1 MSTIVQII
9 LIISVT
15 LVALIWITAKYDS
28 DRNNS
33 KKKKK

>member
-1 MSTIVQII
+1 MSTIVQMTVII
-9 LIISVT
+9 CVT

-33 KKKKK
+33 KKK

>member
-1 MSTIVQII
+1 MNTIVQII

-15 LVALIWITAKYDS
+15 LVALIWIAAKYDS

-33 KKKKK
+33 KKK